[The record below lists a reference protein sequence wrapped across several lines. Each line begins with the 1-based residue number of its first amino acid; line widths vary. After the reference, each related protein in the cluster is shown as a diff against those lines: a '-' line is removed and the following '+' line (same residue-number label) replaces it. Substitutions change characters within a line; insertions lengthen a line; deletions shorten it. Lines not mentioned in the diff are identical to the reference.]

1 MKFFAL
7 FEAIGNQNMASSH
20 RVMFTEFY
28 WSLPKIVRIWTW
40 DFFKIFNAESS
51 ASFICFVLWNRYS
64 CSIDSFLS
72 MTHCKLNSLDL
83 QCLTSC
89 SNLVSLPK
97 ICIHFKTEADW
108 SRPRHSLKSSNRL
121 WKKLNLPSVLLGKV
135 EWVELTELG
144 LPAVHLK
151 ECMTAISQCK
161 FLCIHSSA
169 ERRLLEEFQI
179 YWNQSCDG

>member
-20 RVMFTEFY
+20 KVMFTEFY

-40 DFFKIFNAESS
+40 DFFKIFNAQSS

-97 ICIHFKTEADW
+97 IRIRFKTEADCSSGVAF
-108 SRPRHSLKSSNRL
+108 SRPWHSLKSSNRL
-121 WKKLNLPSVLLGKV
+121 WKKLNLPSVWLGKV

-151 ECMTAISQCK
+151 ECMTAISEWK
-161 FLCIHSSA
+161 FRCIHSSA
-169 ERRLLEEFQI
+169 ERHLSE
-179 YWNQSCDG
+179 